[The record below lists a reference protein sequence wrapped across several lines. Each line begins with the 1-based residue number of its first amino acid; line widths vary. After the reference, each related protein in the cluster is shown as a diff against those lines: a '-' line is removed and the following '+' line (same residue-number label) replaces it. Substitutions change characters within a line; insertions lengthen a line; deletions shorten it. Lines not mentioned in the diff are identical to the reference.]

1 MSWHKTSA
9 GEVFTDGTG
18 KIIGEVYDSTIA
30 DRRVTGAMFGD
41 GFLGR
46 YIHRNAARHAVEAMA
61 FNKIIDEDEQSLVK
75 GKE

>member
-1 MSWHKTSA
+1 
-9 GEVFTDGTG
+9 
-18 KIIGEVYDSTIA
+18 VYDSTIA